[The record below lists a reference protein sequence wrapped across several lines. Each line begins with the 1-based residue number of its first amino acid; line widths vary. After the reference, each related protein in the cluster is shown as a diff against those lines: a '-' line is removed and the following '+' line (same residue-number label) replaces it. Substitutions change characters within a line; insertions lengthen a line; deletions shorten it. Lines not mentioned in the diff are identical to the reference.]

1 MATTT
6 ISVDEFQ
13 ALEQRVLRTVEL
25 IRSEREARASAE
37 AEVAAMKELLDV
49 ASSENSSL
57 SNELAALK
65 QEREHVKT
73 RVDAMLKQLDD
84 LI

>member
-25 IRSEREARASAE
+25 IRNEREARAAAE
-37 AEVAAMKELLDV
+37 AEVTALKELLDH
-49 ASSENSSL
+49 ASGENSSL
-57 SNELAALK
+57 TVELAALK
-65 QEREHVKT
+65 QEREQVKG
-73 RVDAMLKQLDD
+73 RVDAMLKQLDE
-84 LI
+84 IV

>member
-25 IRSEREARASAE
+25 IRTEREARSSAE
-37 AEVAAMKELLDV
+37 AEVVALKELLDV

-57 SNELAALK
+57 TSEINAMK
-65 QEREHVKT
+65 QERQQVKG
-73 RVDAMLKQLDD
+73 RVDAMLKQLDE
-84 LI
+84 LV

>member
-13 ALEQRVLRTVEL
+13 ALEQRVMRTVEL
-25 IRSEREARASAE
+25 IRTEREARASAE
-37 AEVAAMKELLDV
+37 AEITVLKELLDT
-49 ASSENSSL
+49 ASAETSSL
-57 SNELAALK
+57 TVELAALK
-65 QEREHVKT
+65 QERVQVKT

-84 LI
+84 IV

>member
-6 ISVDEFQ
+6 ITVDEFQ
-13 ALEQRVLRTVEL
+13 ALEQRVMRTVEL
-25 IRSEREARASAE
+25 IRAEREARANAE

-49 ASSENSSL
+49 ASSENSAL
-57 SNELAALK
+57 TVELAGLK
-65 QEREHVKT
+65 QERQQVKG

-84 LI
+84 LG

>member
-37 AEVAAMKELLDV
+37 SEMAVLKDLLDT
-49 ASSENSSL
+49 ASAENSAL
-57 SNELAALK
+57 TAELAALK
-65 QEREHVKT
+65 QERTHVKT
-73 RVDAMLKQLDD
+73 RVDAMLKQLDE
-84 LI
+84 LV

>member
-13 ALEQRVLRTVEL
+13 ALEQRVMRTVEL

-37 AEVAAMKELLDV
+37 AEITVLKDLLDT
-49 ASSENSSL
+49 ASAETSAL
-57 SNELAALK
+57 TVELVALK
-65 QEREHVKT
+65 QERTQVKT

>member
-25 IRSEREARASAE
+25 IRSEREARANAE
-37 AEVAAMKELLDV
+37 AEVAAFKELLDT
-49 ASSENSSL
+49 ASAETSALQVEL
-57 SNELAALK
+57 SALK
-65 QEREHVKT
+65 QEREQVKG
-73 RVDAMLKQLDD
+73 RVDAMLKQLDE
-84 LI
+84 LG

>member
-1 MATTT
+1 MGNNT

-25 IRSEREARASAE
+25 IRKERELRSSAE
-37 AEVAAMKELLDV
+37 QEISALKELLDH

-57 SNELAALK
+57 TVELSALK
-65 QEREHVKT
+65 QEREQVKT
-73 RVDAMLKQLDD
+73 RVDAMLKQMDELV
-84 LI
+84 

>member
-1 MATTT
+1 MATST

-25 IRSEREARASAE
+25 IRKEREARASAE
-37 AEVAAMKELLDV
+37 QEVTALKELLDM
-49 ASSENSSL
+49 ASAENSTLVS
-57 SNELAALK
+57 ELGAMK
-65 QEREHVKT
+65 GEREQVKS

-84 LI
+84 LV